1 MSAAKPP
8 KVPLGG
14 ANGLADIYAHKV
26 VECALAGDRDAASHA
41 MKAITKITKK
51 GGPLPL
57 AYQYFMTEGI
67 RRIVEE
73 DRSSET
79 VFPDRKYIHGRE
91 LWYRNYCMAGEVE
104 KLVRDGKR
112 VGKAIEEVA
121 SNHDMCEETV
131 KKTRRQ
137 YGRDV
142 VNDLERGIYEQI
154 KSVGPIPERM
164 SSNTF
169 SNPSRKKT
177 TRSKASTP

>member
-8 KVPLGG
+8 KVLLGG
-14 ANGLADIYAHKV
+14 ANGIADIYARKV

-73 DRSSET
+73 GRPSET

-104 KLVRDGKR
+104 KLFRDGKL

-121 SNHDMCEETV
+121 SNHGMTEDTV
-131 KKTRRQ
+131 KKARRQ
-137 YGRDV
+137 YGRDAAD
-142 VNDLERGIYEQI
+142 DLDRGIYEVI
-154 KSVGPIPERM
+154 KSGGPILG
-164 SSNTF
+164 
-169 SNPSRKKT
+169 
-177 TRSKASTP
+177 